1 MSNIL
6 SFENVSSGYTN
17 IRVLDNLSFDV
28 VEGEVFG
35 VIGPN
40 GCGKTTMLNT
50 LAGLIKCTDGRV
62 MFDGKDISKLPP
74 FVRCSLGI
82 GRTFQ
87 VPRPFEKMSV
97 MENVLV
103 ASVHGAG
110 LSKREG
116 EKKAM
121 EVLERV
127 GMKDQYAIRAGE
139 LTLLD
144 RKRLEIARALGSA
157 PKLLLLD
164 EVAAGLTELEV
175 KEVMNLV
182 DELKKEKLTI
192 VWIEHILETMLKSAD
207 RLMCMAEGKSAIIG
221 EPKSVIESKIVEE
234 LYLGI
239 REDEE

>member
-50 LAGLIKCTDGRV
+50 LAGLIKCMDGRII
-62 MFDGKDISKLPP
+62 FDGKDISKLPP

-87 VPRPFEKMSV
+87 VPRPFEKMTV

-103 ASVHGAG
+103 ATVHGAG
-110 LSKREG
+110 LSKRDG
-116 EKKAM
+116 EKKAI

-127 GMKDQYAIRAGE
+127 GMKDSQAVRAGE

-175 KEVMNLV
+175 KEVMDLV

-234 LYLGI
+234 LYLGVS
-239 REDEE
+239 EDE